1 MSANRF
7 EQNFHIL
14 NKWLCLRQRGQSL
27 LPYFED
33 NLIKNVAIYGMG
45 ALGERLYDELKD
57 MSVGVSY
64 AIDRMAE
71 QKKIKDLIIYG
82 LDKTNYVQTEL
93 VIVTPVHD
101 YWGIVETL
109 KDKVQAPIVSLEDI
123 VDYVYN
129 ISGI

>member
-33 NLIKNVAIYGMG
+33 NLIKKVAIYGMG
-45 ALGERLYDELKD
+45 ALGERLYDELKEL
-57 MSVGVSY
+57 SIEVSY

-71 QKKIKDLIIYG
+71 DKEIEG
-82 LDKTNYVQTEL
+82 LDICGLDVTNYRQTEL

-101 YWGIVETL
+101 YWGIVDAL
-109 KDKVQAPIVSLEDI
+109 KDKVQAPIVSLEDV
-123 VDYVYN
+123 VDYVYQL
-129 ISGI
+129 